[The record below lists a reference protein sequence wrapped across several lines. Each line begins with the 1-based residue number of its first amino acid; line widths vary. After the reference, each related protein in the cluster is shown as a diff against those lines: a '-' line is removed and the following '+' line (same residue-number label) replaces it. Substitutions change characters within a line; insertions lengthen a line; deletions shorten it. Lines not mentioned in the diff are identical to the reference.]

1 MSTRV
6 SLPSLYAVPERSL
19 GDHGEQNNAASENN
33 DIVPRMLKK
42 SNGSFDT
49 RKDISDYFGLDDFLL
64 RVYVTSGLQYAF
76 DDQAV
81 GVDSKKLGVMKSSF
95 LKFLHKRLYFFSSML
110 HIAYGFV
117 ALGILLHN
125 AGSTCRT
132 EPDVSFCSTKSI
144 FAGAIMFSFSILNFI
159 ATRSNDYMQAS
170 LRSRALL
177 HTTYFI
183 QGMTLVVVEIL
194 SPFPKYFRVTLHL
207 AFGYSFFPLDPL
219 LMLKMNAFLLV
230 AYGGGCLAMQGH
242 WESSSASISRLGMNI
257 LVVCILF
264 VLQASAQ
271 YYRQINMMRSEL
283 SYAKS
288 KWQQRL
294 LVEEKHKCSELLL
307 SMLPAQIIERL
318 DEGSPVEPELFKS
331 VTVIFGQVCNFT
343 QFTTI
348 FSAVEVVS
356 ILNEVWSNFDRFSDM
371 WGVHKIETVG
381 EIYLAVSGCPIRS
394 PYHAQRA
401 ANMALDMRDTMAQIE
416 AALQSRAGLG
426 KKMNGISLKV
436 RVGLNSGAVQAGI
449 VGLQNPRYKLFGDTV
464 NTSSRMESTC
474 PHGKIQVSSS
484 TYALLSDASV
494 DENGNSISYK
504 FEDRGMIDVKG
515 KGEMHTYILLENGMQ
530 KGSEILSSPQ
540 RMLTLHRK
548 QSLKSNIKT
557 AAVMH
562 KLQNR
567 SSQRE
572 KYAEREQ
579 GFNKYMTTHGSVAGN
594 KDVKGAYVVDVDED
608 GVKDAEVE
616 KKKNM
621 RHKLSFRMQRVLL
634 LIEKDDQSFNAELMS
649 ELQRSRPFFKESNW
663 DHNVKS
669 VRMVASFFIF
679 FTSVIAWNQFAKT
692 QSNQHISP
700 WETPIW
706 FGVTS
711 PAMGLYIF
719 LSLNH
724 TFFHRYGQVLTWIL
738 LTILLAVLTFT
749 SLYVIMDGTLIL
761 IILLVALNIQLVDID
776 KRVCFVVFGL
786 IPYPLIYSLS
796 PPQNVSQEAAFYRN
810 KNTIVGEV
818 ATCLLV
824 LFLQFFPVYA
834 SEFFSQYSAYQ
845 QNIIV
850 ENTKQ
855 LSLQQEG
862 KWDLL
867 SCLLPLSIAKQLLND
882 DKKLI
887 AQTYKDV
894 TVLFTDIKGFT
905 NFSKSI
911 TPIELVKFLNN
922 MYSAFDDVLIDW
934 EAYKVEIL
942 GDAYFVVCGC
952 PEERSPTENA
962 ARATEVALILQS
974 LMPSL
979 TDDTGMMMRVGLHS
993 GHVVAGVV
1001 GTKDPRFHL
1010 FGHTV
1015 LFANKM
1021 ESHGLPGKVHI
1032 SDETFRRL
1040 TPLVEDKRIE
1050 VEPRGEIAVQGEEGM
1065 HRTYFVKK
1073 SNWGKEKRRTMLMK
1087 RRTKR
1092 GTVVQT

>member
-6 SLPSLYAVPERSL
+6 SLPSLYAVPEQSLSDRSE
-19 GDHGEQNNAASENN
+19 HNAAAPKNN
-33 DIVPRMLKK
+33 DIVPNVPKETMEFPV
-42 SNGSFDT
+42 G

-64 RVYVTSGLQYAF
+64 RVHVTSGLQYAF

-81 GVDSKKLGVMKSSF
+81 GADKKKLGVMKSSF

-117 ALGILLHN
+117 ALGTLLHN
-125 AGSTCRT
+125 AGSSCRA
-132 EPDVSFCSTKSI
+132 EPDVSFCNTKSI
-144 FAGAIMFSFSILNFI
+144 CAAVILFVLSVLNFL
-159 ATRSNDYMQAS
+159 ATRSHDYTQAS
-170 LRSRALL
+170 LKCRALL

-183 QGMTLVVVEIL
+183 QGMALVIVEIL

-219 LMLKMNAFLLV
+219 LMLKMNSVLLV
-230 AYGGGCLAMQGH
+230 TYGAGCLSMKAY
-242 WESSSASISRLGMNI
+242 WESSSASMSRLAMNI

-288 KWQQRL
+288 KWQQKL
-294 LVEEKHKCSELLL
+294 LVEEKQKCSELLL

-318 DEGSPVEPELFKS
+318 DEGSTVEPELFES

-343 QFTTI
+343 QFTTV

-356 ILNEVWSNFDRFSDM
+356 ILNEVWSNFDQFSDM

-394 PYHAQRA
+394 AHHAQRA

-416 AALQSRAGLG
+416 TILQSRAGLG
-426 KKMNGISLKV
+426 EKMNGISLKV

-474 PHGKIQVSSS
+474 PHGQIQVSSS
-484 TYALLSDASV
+484 TYMLLHDATV
-494 DENGNSISYK
+494 DENGNSISYE
-504 FEDRGMIDVKG
+504 FEDRGMIEVKG
-515 KGEMHTYILLENGMQ
+515 KGEMHTYILLENGVQ
-530 KGSEILSSPQ
+530 RGNEVLSSPQ
-540 RMLTLHRK
+540 RLLTCHRK
-548 QSLKSNIKT
+548 QNLKSGIKT
-557 AAVMH
+557 SAVMH
-562 KLQNR
+562 KLQNI
-567 SSQRE
+567 SSQKGK
-572 KYAEREQ
+572 KYVEREQ
-579 GFNKYMTTHGSVAGN
+579 GFNNYMAKHESVVG
-594 KDVKGAYVVDVDED
+594 KKGAENAYVIDVD
-608 GVKDAEVE
+608 GGCVE
-616 KKKNM
+616 STKNEM
-621 RHKLSFRMQRVLL
+621 KRKLEHKLSFRVQRVLL
-634 LIEKDDQSFNAELMS
+634 LIEKDDQSFNAELMT
-649 ELQRSRPFFKESNW
+649 ELQKSRPFFKESNW

-669 VRMVASFFIF
+669 VRTVASFFIF
-679 FTSVIAWNQFAKT
+679 FTAVIAWNQFVKT

-719 LSLNH
+719 LSLH
-724 TFFHRYGQVLTWIL
+724 HGLFRRYGQLLTWIL

-776 KRVCFVVFGL
+776 KRVFFVVFGL
-786 IPYPLIYSLS
+786 IPYPLIFFLA
-796 PPQNVSQEAAFYRN
+796 PPQNVSQEAALYRN
-810 KNTIVGEV
+810 KNTILGEM
-818 ATCLLV
+818 ATFLLI

-834 SEFFSQYSAYQ
+834 SEFFNQYSAYQ

-855 LSLQQEG
+855 LSQQQEG

-867 SCLLPLSIAKQLLND
+867 SCLLPLSIAKQLMND

-905 NFSKSI
+905 KFSKSI
-911 TPIELVKFLNN
+911 TPIQLVKFLNN
-922 MYSAFDDVLIDW
+922 MYSAFDDVLMDW
-934 EAYKVEIL
+934 DAYKVEIL

-952 PEERSPTENA
+952 PEERSPIENA

-1032 SDETFRRL
+1032 SDATFRRL
-1040 TPLVEDKRIE
+1040 APLIEDKKIE
-1050 VEPRGEIAVQGEEGM
+1050 VEPRGEIEVHGEEGM
-1065 HRTYFVKK
+1065 HRTYFAKK
-1073 SNWGKEKRRTMLMK
+1073 
-1087 RRTKR
+1087 
-1092 GTVVQT
+1092 